1 MELWKAPV
9 ADLVQSMRN
18 AGLARAFIVSNSDGD
33 IRESHPVLS
42 EVAQALRADGRD
54 FDGHEACFFEIGRE
68 SSHLLGAFIHRTRRG
83 QGAGGLRNWFYPT
96 VEDFIRDGLRLSRGM
111 GHKNALAGLWWG
123 GGKGIVARA
132 PETDYRDAEL
142 RRRIYSDYGRF
153 VTGLKGCYITAEDV
167 GTTPEDLEHVF
178 HSTRHATC
186 IPPRFGGSGNPS
198 GLTAR
203 GVVVAM
209 EAALHRS
216 GLGDLRGKTVAVQ
229 GLGNVAGFMIEEL
242 LRRHVKRVVA
252 SDISKPVVE
261 QAVARFDDPRVEA
274 RVTGPSDLSILAE
287 SCDILA
293 PCAVGAVLNSST
305 IPTLQA
311 PIVCGAA
318 NNQLEDPARDAE
330 LLHERG
336 ILYVPDFLA
345 NRMGIVN
352 CANEQY
358 GVFDGDPAIQAHLDR
373 ETPWGVFQRSLEVF
387 ERAATS
393 GRTPAAEAELLA
405 DELSEVLHPIWGH
418 RGYQIIQHLVDIGWD
433 RLPPL
438 APDGD
443 SEA

>member
-9 ADLVQSMRN
+9 ADLVQSMHN
-18 AGLARAFIVSNSDGD
+18 AGFARAFLVSNSQGE
-33 IRESHPVLS
+33 ILKSHPVLS
-42 EVAQALRADGRD
+42 DVAQSLQDDDRD
-54 FDGHEACFFEIGRE
+54 FDRHEACFFEIGSE
-68 SSHLLGAFIHRTRRG
+68 SGHLLGAFIHRTQRG

-123 GGKGIVARA
+123 GGKGIVARV
-132 PETDYRDAEL
+132 PDNDYRDGEL
-142 RRRIYSDYGRF
+142 RRQIYSDYGRF

-186 IPPRFGGSGNPS
+186 IPPKFGGSGNPS
-198 GLTAR
+198 GLTAQ

-216 GLGDLRGKTVAVQ
+216 GRGTLKGKTVAVQ

-242 LRRHVKRVVA
+242 LKRGVGRVVA
-252 SDISKPVVE
+252 SDIFRQVVDK
-261 QAVARFDDPRVEA
+261 AVARFDDPRVEA
-274 RVTGPSDLSILAE
+274 RVTEAKDLSILAE
-287 SCDILA
+287 PCDILA
-293 PCAVGAVLNSST
+293 PCAVGAVLNPTT
-305 IPTLQA
+305 IPTIQA

-330 LLHERG
+330 LLQERD

-358 GVFDGDPAIQAHLDR
+358 GVFDDDPAIQAHLDR

-387 ERAATS
+387 ERAEKS
-393 GRTPAAEAELLA
+393 GRTPAAEAEILA
-405 DELSEVLHPIWGH
+405 DELSEELHPIWGH
-418 RGYQIIQHLVDIGWD
+418 RGYQIIQHLVDTGWD
-433 RLPPL
+433 RQPVLTP
-438 APDGD
+438 
-443 SEA
+443 